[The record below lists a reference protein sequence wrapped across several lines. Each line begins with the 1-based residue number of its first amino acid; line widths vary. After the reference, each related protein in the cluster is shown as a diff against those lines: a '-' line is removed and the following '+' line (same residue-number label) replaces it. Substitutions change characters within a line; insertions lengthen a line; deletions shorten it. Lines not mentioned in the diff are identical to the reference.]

1 MADKV
6 YKSYR
11 QMLTILR
18 DRGMD
23 IPKVSVG
30 SRVMRILEREN
41 YYNVI
46 NGYKDLFLQSPATGT
61 TPEKYLPG
69 TTFDEVY
76 ALYCFDRELR
86 SIFLRYLLKI
96 ENAFKTALS
105 HSFSQKYGH
114 DNYLRLENF
123 NAASEENISNVISLI
138 GDIQKEISRQMTKHN
153 SVVTHYMTE
162 YGYIPLWVLV
172 NILTVGKITNFYK
185 LMKPA
190 DKIDIARSFK
200 IDAIELHKYMTFLG
214 QARNKCA
221 HDERLFDIKNRAHI
235 KSNLIRD
242 FSCLNIPRTATGNYA
257 NGTNDLYSIAIIF
270 AVMLSKSELQEFVGL
285 VNVAMTKLDKCLHT
299 ITLQHVLTHMGFHN
313 DWRNIL
319 LLSKRLHP

>member
-6 YKSYR
+6 YKSHR
-11 QMLTILR
+11 QMVTILR
-18 DRGMD
+18 SRGMN
-23 IPKVSVG
+23 IPKGTVG
-30 SRVMRILEREN
+30 SRVMRILEKEN

-46 NGYKDLFLQSPATGT
+46 NGYKDLFLMVPGAPTSVEQY
-61 TPEKYLPG
+61 KPG

-86 SIFLRYLLKI
+86 SILLRYLLRI
-96 ENAFKTALS
+96 ENSFKASLS
-105 HSFSQKYGH
+105 HFFSKKYGH
-114 DNYLRLENF
+114 DNYLRLQNF
-123 NAASEENISNVISLI
+123 DDSSEENISNITSLI

-172 NILTVGKITNFYK
+172 NILTIGKITLFYK

-190 DKIDIARSFK
+190 DKIAIAKTFN
-200 IDAIELHKYMTFLG
+200 IDAKELHKYISFLG

-235 KSNLIRD
+235 KTALIKD
-242 FSCLNIPRTATGNYA
+242 FSCLNIPRNSSGNYA

-270 AVMLSKSELQEFVGL
+270 SVMLSKSELQEFVSL
-285 VNVAMTKLDKCLHT
+285 ISTALNKLGRTLHT
-299 ITLQHVLTHMGFHN
+299 ITLQDVLTHMGFHG
-313 DWRNIL
+313 DWKKVVD
-319 LLSKRLHP
+319 LSKRIHQ